1 LIEDENGIV
10 QIEVF
15 KRMFFTFFKGE
26 RFAYQVYD
34 MLLPVISEH
43 FDEINNC
50 KIDETDPK
58 ANEQNKFV
66 KI

>member
-1 LIEDENGIV
+1 
-10 QIEVF
+10 
-15 KRMFFTFFKGE
+15 MFFTFFKGE